1 MTGRAVFCDRAEGSV
16 DGWRTCNGEDRAE
29 KGKMYEK
36 VIASKGFGDY
46 HDLFDE

>member
-1 MTGRAVFCDRAEGSV
+1 MAGPPGVLTGWWTG
-16 DGWRTCNGEDRAE
+16 NGEDRAE

-46 HDLFDE
+46 HGLFDE